1 MYKAK
6 LLGNTKADDVNGI
19 LKNTV
24 FVMSLKYL
32 SNFWRSL
39 ETPLIGC
46 KGESKLKWINQCI
59 LLENVKD
66 TDDSNSNNIGFI
78 FIF

>member
-1 MYKAK
+1 
-6 LLGNTKADDVNGI
+6 
-19 LKNTV
+19 
-24 FVMSLKYL
+24 MSLKYL